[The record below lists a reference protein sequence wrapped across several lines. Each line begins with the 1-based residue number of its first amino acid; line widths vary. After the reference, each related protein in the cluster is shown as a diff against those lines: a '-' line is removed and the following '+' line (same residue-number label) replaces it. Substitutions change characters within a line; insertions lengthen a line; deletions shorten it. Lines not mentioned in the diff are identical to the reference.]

1 MNATRQKLALA
12 AGVAAMALGAGSA
25 ITAAQAQEVTQL
37 NNVTVVTHGAVLG
50 RPAPVRA
57 APAALVARGLPQ
69 AVRSGQSLRTTNA
82 GARTAIYTNSAIAG
96 PSGGARFA
104 PTTVNASTTGT
115 AAPISAVVTTT
126 AVAQQQ
132 QLSAEDIER
141 LRRENAALRQRNE
154 QLTRASTGGS
164 SGNAADLPPNAK
176 SGECYARVIIPGQ
189 YETSTERVLDTASSE
204 RVEVIPA
211 EYAFENQQVLTREA
225 SERIEVIPAT
235 YKTVSETV
243 EVEPART
250 ELKTIPATYENV
262 TEQILVR
269 EAYTTWKKGSG
280 PITRVDSSTGEI
292 MCLVEVPAEY
302 KTVVRK
308 ELKSPART
316 EEVFVPAKTRTI
328 TKRVLDQPATTR
340 SVPIPAQYDTVRVRK
355 LVRPAQERR
364 IPIEA
369 TYRTLTKQRK
379 VSDERLEWREILCE
393 TNTTPGVIRK
403 VQIALRRA
411 GYNPGGVDGVLGA
424 QTISALRAYQ
434 VDQGLPSGQLT
445 MATIR
450 RLGVI

>member
-12 AGVAAMALGAGSA
+12 AGVAAMALSTASVM
-25 ITAAQAQEVTQL
+25 TAAQAQEITRL

-50 RPAPVRA
+50 RNAPSVATPLRLAPQPASVVRA
-57 APAALVARGLPQ
+57 ADTSGVRTRAAVYTNTAIGGGTAGGTLAPITSNAAAAIPAAA
-69 AVRSGQSLRTTNA
+69 
-82 GARTAIYTNSAIAG
+82 AIA
-96 PSGGARFA
+96 
-104 PTTVNASTTGT
+104 
-115 AAPISAVVTTT
+115 AV
-126 AVAQQQ
+126 QQQ
-132 QLSAEDIER
+132 QLSPEDIER

-154 QLTRASTGGS
+154 QLSRASTGGG

-176 SGECYARVIIPGQ
+176 KGECYARVIIPGQ
-189 YETSTERVLDTASSE
+189 YETSTERVLDTAGSE

-211 EYAFENQQVLTREA
+211 EYTFENQQVLTREA
-225 SERIEVIPAT
+225 SQRIEVIPAT
-235 YKTVSETV
+235 YKTVTETV

-269 EAYTTWKKGSG
+269 EAYTTWKKGTG

-308 ELKSPART
+308 ELKTPART
-316 EEVFVPAKTRTI
+316 EEVFIPAKTRTI
-328 TKRVLDQPATTR
+328 SKRVLDQPASTR
-340 SVPIPAQYDTVRVRK
+340 AVPIPAQYDTVRVRK

-379 VSDERLEWREILCE
+379 VSDERLEWQEILCE